1 MDRRDALTA
10 PAFWDDYWR
19 DAILPAEAT
28 RGTHT
33 SIDAILD
40 VIDRYVDSDTP
51 LSVLEIGGAPGRF
64 LAYLW
69 RRFGHEVCVLDS
81 SPVGVELSRRNFA
94 LMGVPGQVLHGDFR
108 AGDRPEPRWDVV
120 LSLGLVEHFRD
131 TQSAVAA
138 HLGYVRP
145 GGTLIIGTPNLQG
158 VNLALVRRL
167 SPSSLES
174 HNPEATNIAN
184 WPRFERAL
192 GLEAS
197 FRGYVSGFQPLM
209 FSRCESTSTLD
220 RALARCF
227 TIAGALL
234 DRLNRRSHG
243 KVAALMGSWN
253 SPRWSYYALGVY
265 RKASGDG

>member
-1 MDRRDALTA
+1 MDRGDALTA
-10 PAFWDDYWR
+10 PAFWDEYWR
-19 DAILPAEAT
+19 DAILPAEVT

-40 VIDRYVDSDTP
+40 VIDRFVAAKSS

-64 LAYLW
+64 PAYLW
-69 RRFGHEVCVLDS
+69 RRFGHDVCVLDN

-94 LMGVPGQVLHGDFR
+94 LMGIPGQVLHGDFM
-108 AGDRPEPRWDVV
+108 AGNRPEPQWDVV

-145 GGTLIIGTPNLQG
+145 GGTLIIGGPNYQG

-174 HNPEATNIAN
+174 HNPDATKIAD

-192 GLEAS
+192 GLEAR
-197 FRGYVSGFQPLM
+197 FRGYVAGFQPLM
-209 FSRCESTSTLD
+209 FSRCESTATVD

-227 TIAGALL
+227 AIAAALL
-234 DRLNRRSHG
+234 DRLNRRSRG
-243 KVAALMGSWN
+243 RVAALMGRWN